1 MLRKAQKGAFPQRCT
16 LLVGFAYLR
25 TRLDFGL
32 LAPHGLSSWGF
43 MDWILG
49 SCGYLGPTRLESGV
63 PWFPGMDSRHQG
75 PPGLDSSI
83 LELPGVDLGFLFLL
97 EGVCLP
103 VGHRGR
109 ASARV
114 T

>member
-1 MLRKAQKGAFPQRCT
+1 
-16 LLVGFAYLR
+16 
-25 TRLDFGL
+25 
-32 LAPHGLSSWGF
+32 

-49 SCGYLGPTRLESGV
+49 SCGYLGPPRLESGV
-63 PWFPGMDSRHQG
+63 LWFPGMDSRHQG
-75 PPGLDSSI
+75 PPGLDSGI
-83 LELPGVDLGFLFLL
+83 HELPGVYLGFFFLL

-103 VGHRGR
+103 VGDQGR